1 MRVVSL
7 LAVLVPLIAVAGP
20 PAAETS
26 AKDSGARI
34 TLKTH
39 GSLRD
44 VAERI
49 ASEGKLSVVVRGDLD
64 EDAEVYF
71 QNVPADEALETLA
84 RAYSLSLEKRGNI
97 YTLRPHGEGSPPP
110 KMVMPVPP
118 VPAVPAVPAVPP
130 MPHMPDMPQM
140 GAHPGHPSAHDED
153 ADEEDEQDQDEDHD
167 EDEAENAT
175 PPSDD
180 SSGHWKDFGKFKN
193 FDDLKNLKNF
203 KFKFR
208 PGGSDSDRQTVGT
221 GNVTVEEDQEV
232 DDAVA
237 YGGSLLI
244 KGHVRND
251 AVAFGGNVQLGPH
264 AVVGGDAVAFGGN
277 VERESGA
284 KVKGQTLSFGGKSGG
299 WSGAGPSDK
308 KPRPAEKHHGSSI
321 FWLLIQFAVY
331 FALGFV
337 FLMFAPQSMKQ
348 LEAEIRRDPIR
359 CALTGLLGT
368 LAIGGLAFLLTI
380 IVIGIPFTVV
390 LLLVTVVGIAMGF
403 SALASELGTR
413 LPVLRASRKT
423 QAAVLA
429 LGILVLLIVQL
440 IPVLGPMALTAAGF
454 VGLGAIIRTRF
465 GTRPREFPEPV
476 SASGGGF

>member
-1 MRVVSL
+1 M
-7 LAVLVPLIAVAGP
+7 
-20 PAAETS
+20 
-26 AKDSGARI
+26 
-34 TLKTH
+34 
-39 GSLRD
+39 
-44 VAERI
+44 
-49 ASEGKLSVVVRGDLD
+49 
-64 EDAEVYF
+64 
-71 QNVPADEALETLA
+71 
-84 RAYSLSLEKRGNI
+84 
-97 YTLRPHGEGSPPP
+97 
-110 KMVMPVPP
+110 
-118 VPAVPAVPAVPP
+118 
-130 MPHMPDMPQM
+130 
-140 GAHPGHPSAHDED
+140 
-153 ADEEDEQDQDEDHD
+153 
-167 EDEAENAT
+167 
-175 PPSDD
+175 
-180 SSGHWKDFGKFKN
+180 
-193 FDDLKNLKNF
+193 
-203 KFKFR
+203 
-208 PGGSDSDRQTVGT
+208 
-221 GNVTVEEDQEV
+221 
-232 DDAVA
+232 
-237 YGGSLLI
+237 
-244 KGHVRND
+244 
-251 AVAFGGNVQLGPH
+251 
-264 AVVGGDAVAFGGN
+264 
-277 VERESGA
+277 
-284 KVKGQTLSFGGKSGG
+284 KGQTLSFGGKSGG
-299 WSGAGPSDK
+299 MGAVGMSEK
-308 KPRPAEKHHGSSI
+308 KARPAEKHHGASI
-321 FWLLIQFAVY
+321 FGLLIQFAVY

>member
-1 MRVVSL
+1 MTRLAAL
-7 LAVLVPLIAVAGP
+7 LAALLPLLALAAGP
-20 PAAETS
+20 PS
-26 AKDSGARI
+26 DSSTREPAGRI

-39 GSLRD
+39 GTLRD

-64 EDAEVYF
+64 EDAEVFF

-84 RAYSLSLEKRGNI
+84 RAYGLSLEKRGNI
-97 YTLRPHGEGSPPP
+97 YTLRPHDQGSPQPKLVAPIPP
-110 KMVMPVPP
+110 L
-118 VPAVPAVPAVPP
+118 PP
-130 MPHMPDMPQM
+130 MPPTPSMPKM
-140 GAHPGHPSAHDED
+140 GHPGHPSSSDDED
-153 ADEEDEQDQDEDHD
+153 SADDETDQDHDQD

-175 PPSDD
+175 PPSDLED
-180 SSGHWKDFGKFKN
+180 KLGRLKDLR
-193 FDDLKNLKNF
+193 DLKDLKDLKDVL
-203 KFKFR
+203 KFHPR
-208 PGGSDSDRQTVGT
+208 APGGSDRQTVGT

-244 KGHVRND
+244 KGRVRND

-264 AVVGGDAVAFGGN
+264 AVVGGDAVAFGGT

-284 KVKGQTLSFGGKSGG
+284 KVHGQSLSFGGKSGG
-299 WSGAGPSDK
+299 LAAIGGSEKMTRSSD
-308 KPRPAEKHHGSSI
+308 RHSGSSI

-337 FLMFAPQSMKQ
+337 FIMFAPRAMKQ
-348 LEAEIRRDPIR
+348 LESEIRRDPLR
-359 CALTGLLGT
+359 CALTGLLGA
-368 LAIGGLAFLLTI
+368 LAIAGLAVLLTI
-380 IVIGIPFTVV
+380 IVIGIPFTLV
-390 LLLVTVVGIAMGF
+390 LIVMTAVGIAMGY

-413 LPVLRASRKT
+413 LPVLRANRKT

-429 LGILVLLIVQL
+429 LGILVLLVLQL
-440 IPVLGPMALTAAGF
+440 IPVLGKLVLAAGLF
-454 VGLGAIIRTRF
+454 VSLGATIRTRF

-476 SASGGGF
+476 

>member
-1 MRVVSL
+1 MTRVVTL
-7 LAVLVPLIAVAGP
+7 LAALVPLLAMAGP
-20 PAAETS
+20 PAEAPARDS
-26 AKDSGARI
+26 ASRI
-34 TLKTH
+34 TLKAH

-44 VAERI
+44 IAERI

-84 RAYSLSLEKRGNI
+84 RAYGLSLEKRGNI
-97 YTLRPHGEGSPPP
+97 YSLRPHEEGSPPP
-110 KMVMPVPP
+110 KLVAPI
-118 VPAVPAVPAVPP
+118 PP
-130 MPHMPDMPQM
+130 MPPMPAMPKMPTMPKMPSLPQV
-140 GAHPGHPSAHDED
+140 HPGPPSSGEQDTTSDED
-153 ADEEDEQDQDEDHD
+153 QDQQDKDEEQAQ
-167 EDEAENAT
+167 
-175 PPSDD
+175 DD
-180 SSGHWKDFGKFKN
+180 SGGQWKDFKKFKDFKN
-193 FDDLKNLKNF
+193 FEDLKNLKDAL
-203 KFKFR
+203 KFHKHS
-208 PGGSDSDRQTVGT
+208 GGSDRQTVGT

-284 KVKGQTLSFGGKSGG
+284 KVHGQTLSFGGKSGAL
-299 WSGAGPSDK
+299 GAIGASEK
-308 KPRPAEKHHGSSI
+308 KVKAADRHHGSSI

-337 FLMFAPQSMKQ
+337 FIMFAPKPMKQ
-348 LEAEIRRDPIR
+348 LESEIRREPLR
-359 CALTGLLGT
+359 CGLTGLLGA
-368 LAIGGLAFLLTI
+368 LALGGLTILLVLS
-380 IVIGIPFTVV
+380 VIGIPFALVV
-390 LLLVTVVGIAMGF
+390 LVLTPVGIAMGF
-403 SALASELGTR
+403 SALASEVGTR
-413 LPVLRASRKT
+413 LPVLRANRKT

-429 LGILVLLIVQL
+429 LGILVLLVLQL
-440 IPVLGPMALTAAGF
+440 IPVVGKLVLTAATF
-454 VGLGAIIRTRF
+454 VALGATIRTRF

-476 SASGGGF
+476 